1 VNFNTIIVMRGFN
14 GGWKKVVGPI
24 SRSNLTNDEL
34 VNLPA
39 SKYSNPVLSWKQP
52 VGVTQIEFLKSSK
65 LGHKYENNIFVGDYT
80 YGIVYN
86 FKPNASRTGLMFD
99 NKRKIGLSD
108 LVVDN
113 EKDPFNIIFASHFD
127 GISDIQTRPDSFLY
141 VLSIKLG
148 KLYRIVPLD

>member
-1 VNFNTIIVMRGFN
+1 MGD
-14 GGWKKVVGPI
+14 GKKLLGQSLEV
-24 SRSNLTNDEL
+24 NLTNDEL

-65 LGHKYENNIFVGDYT
+65 LGHKYENNIFVVDYT

-113 EKDPFNIIFASHFD
+113 EKDPSDIIFASHFD
-127 GISDIQTRPDSFLY
+127 GSVISKPD
-141 VLSIKLG
+141 
-148 KLYRIVPLD
+148 RIVFCTYCQ